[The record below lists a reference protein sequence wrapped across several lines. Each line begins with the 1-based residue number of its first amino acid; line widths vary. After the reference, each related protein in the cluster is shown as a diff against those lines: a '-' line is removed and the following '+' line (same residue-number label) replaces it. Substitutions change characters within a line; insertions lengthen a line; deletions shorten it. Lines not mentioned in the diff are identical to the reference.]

1 MPNGELTSAP
11 TGPPQMPTNT
21 RQSFLITLRKHVFL
35 LCLLVG
41 SMWAIEI
48 IDRILPF
55 IQLEAHGI
63 HPRSTRGIIGIAFSP
78 FLHGDFPHLI
88 SNSLP
93 LFVLGGLVL
102 AGGRGVF
109 FGTTIFVIALGG
121 GAVWLLA
128 PADTNHIGASGLV
141 FGYLGFLLAR
151 GIFEKSMG
159 WFLLSLVVLIA
170 YGGLLFGV
178 LPGQPGISWQGHL
191 FGFIAGIIAA
201 WGFFSPSDETG

>member
-1 MPNGELTSAP
+1 MPL
-11 TGPPQMPTNT
+11 PTNT
-21 RQSFLITLRKHVFL
+21 RQPLLTTLRKHAL
-35 LCLLVG
+35 LLWVLVG

-48 IDRILPF
+48 TDRILPF

-78 FLHGDFPHLI
+78 FLHGDFPHLM

-93 LFVLGGLVL
+93 LLVLGGLVL

-121 GAVWLLA
+121 AAVWLLA
-128 PADTNHIGASGLV
+128 PANTNHIGASGLV

-151 GIFEKSMG
+151 GVIEKSIG
-159 WFLLSLVVLIA
+159 WFLLSLVVMIA

-191 FGFIAGIIAA
+191 FGFAAGIIAA
-201 WGFFSPSDETG
+201 WGFFSKSDEAG

>member
-1 MPNGELTSAP
+1 
-11 TGPPQMPTNT
+11 MPTTT
-21 RQSFLITLRKHVFL
+21 RQPFLTTLRDHALL
-35 LCLLVG
+35 LCVLVG
-41 SMWAIEI
+41 SMWVIEI
-48 IDRILPF
+48 TDRILPF
-55 IQLEAHGI
+55 IHLEAHGI
-63 HPRSTRGIIGIAFSP
+63 HPRSTKGLLGIALSP

-93 LFVLGGLVL
+93 LLVLGGLVL

-109 FGTTIFVIALGG
+109 FGTTIFVIVLGG

-128 PADTNHIGASGLV
+128 PTGTNHIGASGLV

-151 GIFEKSMG
+151 GIFEKSIA
-159 WFLLSLVVLIA
+159 WFLLSLAVLIA

-191 FGFIAGIIAA
+191 FGFVAGIIAA